1 MRKSSNKQGSRSN
14 KQRERWIEKQRR
26 EIKDRGRVIEK
37 KREEEKE
44 TKKKKQRK
52 RKKSRQTDKHQRNRD
67 WWIMLMLINWNLI
80 KIEKIEDIEE
90 KYKRCRKEK
99 LFYLLFCCS

>member
-1 MRKSSNKQGSRSN
+1 MDREIEKRNKRQRQSYRKKERR
-14 KQRERWIEKQRR
+14 RER
-26 EIKDRGRVIEK
+26 D
-37 KREEEKE
+37 
-44 TKKKKQRK
+44 KKKQRK

-99 LFYLLFCCS
+99 LFYLLFSCS